1 MAKEASERLLEDV
14 RGRLAASAKEETR
27 AWFEETARHLG
38 RWRGNEADACGRA
51 VREACEASRADASAE
66 PASVSGEA
74 RYRAAFELM
83 RSEFCDDKL
92 AGMILFEVRLPAS
105 PASDPNP
112 FLRSRALPSKAIL
125 FARPR
130 ARWIPRRA
138 PRRAPPPRVR
148 ALTPSRAP
156 LRPSP
161 QEHVLPDPSAA
172 PFLFPPEPAGART
185 DDADAS
191 GRELTDGFPALR
203 DARLAFEDP
212 GDSGVHD
219 WSTCDWMAA
228 KVLGPYVAAH
238 PRPRDAARALMTW
251 AALPTGAATPW
262 MRRAGLT
269 SFVNLVD
276 GDGEPTLSPRMRKS
290 SSSTPPPS
298 SSRVEPAEGRARGGD
313 ALFGDGFVLE
323 LASACGAALGVGD
336 SRVPSSS
343 SSLAADAVL
352 PDSNQ
357 DQGETADPT
366 GDPEAWVRVGARWM
380 LSLCV
385 RECERAEAE
394 RRAPA
399 KTSGEENATRTTTSA
414 NATTPSPSPMPTKA
428 RSKRRRV
435 GERATPTKA

>member
-1 MAKEASERLLEDV
+1 MAKEASERLLAEV
-14 RGRLAASAKEETR
+14 WSRLAAFAKEETR

-38 RWRGNEADACGRA
+38 RWRGNQADACRRA

-66 PASVSGEA
+66 PASVSVEA

-92 AGMILFEVRLPAS
+92 AGMILFEVRLRAS
-105 PASDPNP
+105 PASDPTP
-112 FLRSRALPSKAIL
+112 LSPIARALETTSFLHPRALVSAPR
-125 FARPR
+125 AAPRVPASRPR
-130 ARWIPRRA
+130 AD
-138 PRRAPPPRVR
+138 
-148 ALTPSRAP
+148 PSRVP
-156 LRPSP
+156 LFPSP

-172 PFLFPPEPAGART
+172 PFLFPIEPAGART
-185 DDADAS
+185 DDADAPARDES
-191 GRELTDGFPALR
+191 TDGFPALR

-290 SSSTPPPS
+290 SSSTLPRS

-323 LASACGAALGVGD
+323 LASACGAALGAGG
-336 SRVPSSS
+336 SRVPTSSFS
-343 SSLAADAVL
+343 
-352 PDSNQ
+352 PQ
-357 DQGETADPT
+357 DQDPGETADPT

-385 RECERAEAE
+385 RECDRAEKE
-394 RRAPA
+394 RRAFLTT
-399 KTSGEENATRTTTSA
+399 KTNGEDDATRVKSP
-414 NATTPSPSPMPTKA
+414 TPTRA

-435 GERATPTKA
+435 ETRFENRRRE

>member
-1 MAKEASERLLEDV
+1 M
-14 RGRLAASAKEETR
+14 
-27 AWFEETARHLG
+27 
-38 RWRGNEADACGRA
+38 
-51 VREACEASRADASAE
+51 
-66 PASVSGEA
+66 
-74 RYRAAFELM
+74 
-83 RSEFCDDKL
+83 
-92 AGMILFEVRLPAS
+92 
-105 PASDPNP
+105 
-112 FLRSRALPSKAIL
+112 
-125 FARPR
+125 
-130 ARWIPRRA
+130 
-138 PRRAPPPRVR
+138 
-148 ALTPSRAP
+148 
-156 LRPSP
+156 
-161 QEHVLPDPSAA
+161 
-172 PFLFPPEPAGART
+172 
-185 DDADAS
+185 
-191 GRELTDGFPALR
+191 TDGFPALR
-203 DARLAFEDP
+203 DARLAFGDP

-276 GDGEPTLSPRMRKS
+276 GDAEPTLSPRMRKS

-343 SSLAADAVL
+343 LAAEAVI

-357 DQGETADPT
+357 DLGETADPT

-394 RRAPA
+394 RRALA
-399 KTSGEENATRTTTSA
+399 KTSGAENAMRTTTSA
-414 NATTPSPSPMPTKA
+414 NATSTKA

-435 GERATPTKA
+435 GEGAAPTTA